1 MKKVDVFD
9 MFANGFLYTWK
20 HHLMHGL
27 LLLLFGLAILFFPQL
42 LVAMVASFFIIV
54 GISFVVFALSMKR
67 FSRRYRDF
75 REEIFTLF

>member
-9 MFANGFLYTWK
+9 MFANGFSYTWK

-27 LLLLFGLAILFFPQL
+27 LLIAFGLAVLFFPKL
-42 LVAMVASFFIIV
+42 LVAMVASFFIII
-54 GISFVVFALSMKR
+54 GISFIGFALSMRR
-67 FSRRYRDF
+67 FSRRYSDF